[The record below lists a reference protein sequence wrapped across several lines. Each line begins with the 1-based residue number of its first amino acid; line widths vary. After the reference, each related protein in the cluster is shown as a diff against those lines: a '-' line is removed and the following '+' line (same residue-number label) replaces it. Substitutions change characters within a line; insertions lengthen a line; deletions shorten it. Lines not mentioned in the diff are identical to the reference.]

1 MLKMCNVYLG
11 VKHPMLQLRYV
22 CLDTSLLMN
31 CLRCRGKLIICL
43 NTVCVCWLINQRI
56 RIYIKRATGHFCTD
70 SRKIP
75 QTAKIRID
83 LSINIVQVFLDSEL
97 LRYLNILATV
107 RIYMYINIY
116 AFLVLFY
123 FCGFCLFVC
132 FSQSCFVLL
141 SLI

>member
-70 SRKIP
+70 SRNIP

-83 LSINIVQVFLDSEL
+83 LSINIVKGFFL

-107 RIYMYINIY
+107 VQTTIYICIFSVGL
-116 AFLVLFY
+116 FLWV
-123 FCGFCLFVC
+123 FCLFVC
-132 FSQSCFVLL
+132 FSLSCFL
-141 SLI
+141 